1 MKTSQHPIFLN
12 NTPHSVLNLTRKL
25 AMGLVLFSGASL
37 NTACSPDDSMD
48 SSVAYEQGETARL
61 SDPNA
66 NYSESQAGSDYAGA
80 DYDNSISAPE
90 PNFADEQSEAITD
103 DVEVTYNDIEDASR
117 DNQLTFAVDVDTAS
131 YTIARDYLT
140 QGMLPP
146 KEVIRVEEFIN
157 FFDYADAAPE
167 NLEETP
173 FAVHLDAAKAPF
185 AENHTLLRVGLKG
198 FEVANED
205 RPATNLVFL
214 VDTSGSMRSSI
225 QLVTDSLGLLL
236 DNLNPTDTIA
246 IVTYAG
252 SSEVALRPT
261 QASDRETI
269 INAMARLSAGGSTN
283 GAGGINTAYELAEEA
298 FNEDGLNRVVLC
310 TDGDFNV
317 GVTGENLYQL
327 IEEKRE
333 SGITLSVLG
342 FGRRYNDTQMEQLAD
357 RGNGNYTFIDSLR
370 EAQRALVDRLT
381 ATLMVIAKDV
391 KVQLEVNPMIVK
403 TYRLLGYEN
412 RAIADEDFRN
422 DSVDAGEIGAGHG
435 VTALVELELYPQGER
450 PSLED
455 INARVASAEDLEP
468 QESEEATAE
477 TETEMETETEAS
489 MNADGDMAT
498 DAEASAEMETGVEA
512 ETEVET
518 ETEVEQE
525 LVIDPIFAEAD
536 APLAMLRL
544 RHKTPEAG
552 AEDAAMEQTHVISER
567 DIREEAKRAS
577 KQLMFAAAVAEFA
590 EILRESPYVAS
601 ADFEAIIELANEGK
615 IEGDEWM
622 EEFITLV
629 ETAQGLYGMN

>member
-1 MKTSQHPIFLN
+1 MYTSKHPIFLN
-12 NTPHSVLNLTRKL
+12 THSNSIMNLTRKL
-25 AMGLVLFSGASL
+25 TLGMVLFSGVSL
-37 NTACSPDDSMD
+37 HTACSPDE
-48 SSVAYEQGETARL
+48 SVGFSENSTSYSEQTTSNSRSNQNNTG
-61 SDPNA
+61 PNA
-66 NYSESQAGSDYAGA
+66 YDDGYSSEAQEVPPGMNSDR
-80 DYDNSISAPE
+80 
-90 PNFADEQSEAITD
+90 SEAITEN
-103 DVEVTYNDIEDASR
+103 VEVTYNDIEDASH

-131 YTIARDYLT
+131 YTIARDYLN

-157 FFDYADAAPE
+157 FFDYTDAAPE
-167 NLEETP
+167 SLEENP

-185 AENHTLLRVGLKG
+185 AQNHTLLRVGLKG

-205 RPATNLVFL
+205 RPETNLVFL
-214 VDTSGSMRSSI
+214 VDTSGSMSSSI
-225 QLVTDSLGLLL
+225 QMVRDSLGLLL

-252 SSEVALRPT
+252 NSKIALRPT
-261 QASDRETI
+261 QASNRETI
-269 INAMARLSAGGSTN
+269 LNAMSSLTAGGSTN
-283 GAGGINTAYELAEEA
+283 GADGINSAYDLAEDA
-298 FNEDGLNRVVLC
+298 FQEDGLNRVVLC

-317 GVTGENLYQL
+317 GVVGDELYDL

-342 FGRRYNDTQMEQLAD
+342 FGNRYNDTQMEQLAD

-391 KVQLEVNPMIVK
+391 KIQLEVNPTIVK
-403 TYRLLGYEN
+403 AYRLLGYEN

-455 INARVASAEDLEP
+455 IGAQVANEEGPNVELTTEDEDHSA
-468 QESEEATAE
+468 
-477 TETEMETETEAS
+477 
-489 MNADGDMAT
+489 AT
-498 DAEASAEMETGVEA
+498 DGQEGEDEVSDEINENELTEA
-512 ETEVET
+512 ETESET
-518 ETEVEQE
+518 ESEIESETEVEQT
-525 LVIDPIFAEAD
+525 LFVDSIFAQED

-544 RHKTPEAG
+544 RHKTPDAG
-552 AEDAAMEQTHVISER
+552 TEDEAMEQTHLISER
-567 DIREEAKRAS
+567 DIREDAKRAS

-590 EILRESPYVAS
+590 EILRESPHVSS
-601 ADFEAIIELANEGK
+601 ADFDAIIELANEGK
-615 IEGDEWM
+615 VEGDEWM

-629 ETAQGLYGMN
+629 ETAQSLYGMN